1 MRNVLLIAGV
11 VLGTLAA
18 APSASFDA
26 GSVYVQRYGSGSPA
40 LVLLPGLTDSGKV
53 WESTVARYAATHT
66 IYVLTMPGF
75 GGRPKVGAPMLDAVV
90 RDIAAFLPKAG
101 KPVLIGHS
109 MGGILAIRLAEE
121 HSDLI
126 SGAIAIDGLP
136 VFPGL
141 DKMTPQARESVAAQ
155 TGDRIAALSP
165 SQFAT
170 NQATQL
176 SYLTKPAN
184 VQTAETFSEGADV
197 AATGEYMRELMSADL
212 RPGLANVR
220 VPLLE
225 IGPFDASVDPENP
238 FTPMPTLAAKQ
249 TYYQGLLANDPT
261 AKVVMIDGSR
271 HFIMLDQPA
280 ALFSAIDAFLA
291 SLGS

>member
-1 MRNVLLIAGV
+1 
-11 VLGTLAA
+11 
-18 APSASFDA
+18 
-26 GSVYVQRYGSGSPA
+26 
-40 LVLLPGLTDSGKV
+40 
-53 WESTVARYAATHT
+53 
-66 IYVLTMPGF
+66 MPGF